1 MGDIAFGMSKK
12 KKRRLKKSVKY
23 SMAAGGIA
31 LAVIGVT
38 ILGSKGK
45 APKSEPVKSVTTTS
59 SILTDEQVKE
69 LLKGDA
75 PVIQMDDFKISQ
87 GEQIVV
93 TSTPGEGV
101 LRYASTNEDVVIVED
116 DGTIT
121 AVAPG
126 VAAITVTSGTK
137 TDSVIVEVVE
147 HQEDKGTNDLPLYT
161 EVISNVVV
169 EPNIPKNDTT
179 VVSGETKTVTVQPT
193 TMASTQTTTK
203 STAQPITQPVTQSQT
218 VQSTTKASE
227 QTTKSQD
234 IPVVTDKLYS
244 IDLYDYLES
253 FGFVKKLGNA
263 YIYSKVTD
271 ADAQVIIE
279 NKCTHIY
286 LKDSNLEC
294 VSALKKVV
302 ALLLPGSYEDAMDKL
317 LHANGDSYYVMDG
330 RGVQVIARKE
340 SEHRQIIIYN

>member
-45 APKSEPVKSVTTTS
+45 APKPEPVKSVTTTS

-101 LRYASTNEDVVIVED
+101 LRYSSTNEDVVIVED

-147 HQEDKGTNDLPLYT
+147 HQEDKGTNNLPLYT

-179 VVSGETKTVTVQPT
+179 VVSGETTTKAAAQP
-193 TMASTQTTTK
+193 STQTTTK
-203 STAQPITQPVTQSQT
+203 AAAQPITQPVTQSQT

-234 IPVVTDKLYS
+234 IPVVTEKLYS

>member
-23 SMAAGGIA
+23 SMTAGGIA

-45 APKSEPVKSVTTTS
+45 APKPEPVKSVTTTS

-101 LRYASTNEDVVIVED
+101 LRYSSTNEDVVIVED

-147 HQEDKGTNDLPLYT
+147 HEEDKGTNNLPLYT

-179 VVSGETKTVTVQPT
+179 VVSGET
-193 TMASTQTTTK
+193 TTK
-203 STAQPITQPVTQSQT
+203 AAAQSTAQPITQPVTQSQT
-218 VQSTTKASE
+218 VQSTTKVSE

-234 IPVVTDKLYS
+234 IPVVTEKLYS

>member
-1 MGDIAFGMSKK
+1 MSKK

-45 APKSEPVKSVTTTS
+45 APKPEPVKSVTTTS

-147 HQEDKGTNDLPLYT
+147 HQEDKGTSNLPLYT
-161 EVISNVVV
+161 DVISNVVV

-179 VVSGETKTVTVQPT
+179 VVSDE
-193 TMASTQTTTK
+193 TTTK
-203 STAQPITQPVTQSQT
+203 AATQSTVQPITQPVTQSQT

-302 ALLLPGSYEDAMDKL
+302 ALLLPESFEDAMDKL

>member
-45 APKSEPVKSVTTTS
+45 APKPEPVKSVTTTS

-101 LRYASTNEDVVIVED
+101 LRYSSTNEDVVIVED

-147 HQEDKGTNDLPLYT
+147 HEEDKGTNNLPLYT

-179 VVSGETKTVTVQPT
+179 VVSGET
-193 TMASTQTTTK
+193 TTK
-203 STAQPITQPVTQSQT
+203 AAAQSTAQPITQPVTQSQT
-218 VQSTTKASE
+218 VQSTTKVSE

-234 IPVVTDKLYS
+234 IPVVTEKLYS

-263 YIYSKVTD
+263 YIYSKATD